1 MAVEEEEESEEDLL
15 SPMSCIVPESNRKL
29 TWAKTT
35 SFLSK
40 EALSADVS
48 VTMCHTSS
56 SMIRSA
62 SSAEVVVAVAVVVVA
77 PPSDGVAG
85 VEEWTS
91 SLVVCVPQPPHEGKA
106 HCSQPACELSGE
118 DEPVAGGV
126 FISIVNAADEDV
138 DDEAV
143 GCLAA

>member
-1 MAVEEEEESEEDLL
+1 MAVEEEEEEESADDDLL
-15 SPMSCIVPESNRKL
+15 SPMSCIVPESSRKL

-62 SSAEVVVAVAVVVVA
+62 SSAEVVVVVVVV

-85 VEEWTS
+85 VGAWAS
-91 SLVVCVPQPPHEGKA
+91 SFVACAPQPPHEGKA